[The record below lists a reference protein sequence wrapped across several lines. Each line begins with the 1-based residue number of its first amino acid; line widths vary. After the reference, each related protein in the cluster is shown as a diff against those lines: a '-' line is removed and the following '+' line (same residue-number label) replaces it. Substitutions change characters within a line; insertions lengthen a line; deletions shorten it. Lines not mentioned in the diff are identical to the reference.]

1 LVAATVDRAVVE
13 RLWEA
18 IEEDPNLEIVVDVEH
33 RRVAAPAIGLDEPF
47 EMDDFTQYRLVNG
60 YDDIGLTL
68 RNQDAIDSFESK
80 RPQWLP
86 SVGT

>member
-1 LVAATVDRAVVE
+1 
-13 RLWEA
+13 
-18 IEEDPNLEIVVDVEH
+18 
-33 RRVAAPAIGLDEPF
+33 
-47 EMDDFTQYRLVNG
+47 MDDFTQYRLVNG